1 MTNLLELPDIT
12 FYQPEVKAVT
22 DDLVAEVE
30 RLEERILYPADPVR
44 LLLQGLAMKLV
55 QQQVLINQAAR
66 STLLR
71 YAPLD
76 VLRHMGAPFGID
88 QLPAEPAVTTVQF
101 TLSIPLSNATVI
113 PAGTRIGPDGGGGE
127 LYFLTTDVLV
137 IPAGA
142 QSGTVPA
149 DCSIAGESGNGFL
162 PGQLNV
168 LIDPLP
174 FVSSVANVTESAGGA
189 AAESADS
196 LRERIHQAPESFST
210 AGPSGAYE
218 FWAKSASAAIID
230 VKSISPAPS
239 EVLVVPLLI
248 GGTLPSE
255 DVLKAVAAKL
265 NDKTIRPQTDKVTV
279 AAPGVAEY
287 DINLVYYILRSRA
300 AESAAIQAAVARA
313 IEDYRLWQR
322 SALGRDVDPS
332 ELIFRVRDAGAIAIV
347 VTSPAQTA
355 VDDTEVAQEQTVNVT
370 FGGLRDG

>member
-1 MTNLLELPDIT
+1 MTNLLDLPDIT
-12 FYQPEVKAVT
+12 FYQPEVKALT
-22 DDLVAEVE
+22 DELIAEVE
-30 RLEERILYPADPVR
+30 RLEERTLYPGDPIR
-44 LLLQGLAMKLV
+44 LLLQGVAMKLV
-55 QQQVLINQAAR
+55 QQQVLINQTAKA
-66 STLLR
+66 TLLR

-76 VLRHMGAPFGID
+76 VLRHMGAPFGVD
-88 QLPAEPAVTTVQF
+88 QLPAEPAITTIQF

-127 LYFLTTDVLV
+127 LYFSTTDVLQ

-149 DCSIAGESGNGFL
+149 ECSLPGESGNGFL

-174 FVSSVANVTESAGGA
+174 FVEIVTNTTESAGGA

-196 LRERIHQAPESFST
+196 LRERIRQAPESFST

-239 EVLVVPLLI
+239 EVLVVPLLT
-248 GGTLPSE
+248 GGVLPSQ
-255 DVLKAVAAKL
+255 DVLDAVADKL

-279 AAPGVAEY
+279 AAPDPIEY
-287 DINLVYYILRSRA
+287 DISLTYYILRSRA
-300 AESAAIQAAVARA
+300 AESAAIQTAVNQAV
-313 IEDYRLWQR
+313 EDYQLWQR
-322 SALGRDVDPS
+322 TALGRDIDPS
-332 ELIFRVRDAGAIAIV
+332 ELIFRVRDAGAIAIA
-347 VTSPAQTA
+347 VTSPAQTPVA
-355 VDDTEVAQEQTVNVT
+355 DTEVAQERTVNVT

>member
-1 MTNLLELPDIT
+1 MTNLLDLPDVT
-12 FYQPEVKAVT
+12 FYQPEVKALT
-22 DDLVAEVE
+22 DELVAEVE
-30 RLEERILYPADPVR
+30 RLEERTLYPGDPVR
-44 LLLQGLAMKLV
+44 LLLQGVAMKLV
-55 QQQVLINQAAR
+55 QQQVLINQAAKA
-66 STLLR
+66 TLLR

-76 VLRHMGAPFGID
+76 VLRHMGAPFGVD
-88 QLPAEPAVTTVQF
+88 QLPAEPAVTTIRF
-101 TLSIPLSNATVI
+101 TLSIPLSNATII

-127 LYFLTTDVLV
+127 LYFSTTDVLQ

-149 DCSIAGESGNGFL
+149 ECSLPGEGGNGFL

-174 FVSSVANVTESAGGA
+174 FVSSVTNLTESAGGA

-196 LRERIHQAPESFST
+196 LRERIRQAPESFST

-230 VKSISPAPS
+230 VKATSPAPS
-239 EVLVVPLLI
+239 EVLVVPLLA
-248 GGTLPSE
+248 GGVLPSQ
-255 DVLKAVAAKL
+255 DVLDAVADKL

-279 AAPGVAEY
+279 AAPDPIEY
-287 DINLVYYILRSRA
+287 DINLTYYILRSRA
-300 AESAAIQAAVARA
+300 AESAAIQVAVNQAV
-313 IEDYRLWQR
+313 EDYQLWQR
-322 SALGRDVDPS
+322 TALGRDIDPS
-332 ELIFRVRDAGAIAIV
+332 ELIFRVRDAGAIAIA

-355 VDDTEVAQEQTVNVT
+355 VADTEVAQDRTVSVT